1 MAKEVAFPSG
11 LEDVVAANSSICF
24 IDGKEGRL
32 LYHGYD
38 INDLAENSTFEETI
52 YLLWHGELPTKQQ
65 LEEHEEFLR
74 RHRRLPR
81 HVVAHL
87 YIVPDDAV
95 PMEVLRTASSIL
107 SLYDEEAEET
117 SEEAHLHTAARIVAR
132 LPAIV
137 AVHHRLRSGYAPV
150 GPREDLSFAANFLWM
165 LTGTEPDPLH
175 VKVMDSAL
183 ILHADHEL
191 NASTFAARVTAA
203 TLSDTYSAITAA
215 ISALKGPLHGG
226 ANERVMHML
235 REIGDPDK
243 AEAWVKERLARKEKI
258 MGFGHRVYKTADPR
272 AMVLKRYSKMLGEYA
287 GDTRWYEISC
297 VIEEVMARE
306 KGLYPNVDFYAA
318 STYQAMGIPTDLYTP
333 IFACSR
339 AAGWTAHVIEQYA
352 NNRLIRPRAEYVGP
366 ALRPY
371 TPIDEREVSQRPA

>member
-11 LEDVVAANSSICF
+11 LEDVVAANSSICY

-38 INDLAENSTFEETI
+38 INDLAENSTFEETV
-52 YLLWHGELPTKQQ
+52 YLLWHGELPTKKQ
-65 LEEHEEFLR
+65 LEEHEEFLKD
-74 RHRRLPR
+74 HRRLPR

-87 YIVPDDAV
+87 YMVPDDAV
-95 PMEVLRTASSIL
+95 PMEVLRTAASIL
-107 SLYDEEAEET
+107 SLYDDEAEDV
-117 SEEAHLHTAARIVAR
+117 SDQAHLHTAARLVSR

-137 AVHHRLRSGYAPV
+137 AVHHRLRTGHAPV
-150 GPREDLSFAANFLWM
+150 GPRYDLSFAANFLYM
-165 LTGTEPDPLH
+165 LTGEEPDPLH
-175 VKVMDSAL
+175 AKVMDSAL

-226 ANERVMHML
+226 ANEQVMHML

-243 AEAWVKERLARKEKI
+243 AEDWVKERLARKEKI

-272 AMVLKRYSKMLGEYA
+272 AQTLKRYAKELGEHA

-297 VIEEVMARE
+297 VVEEVVQRE
-306 KGLYPNVDFYAA
+306 KGLYPNVDFYSA
-318 STYQAMGIPTDLYTP
+318 STYHMLGIPMELFTP
-333 IFACSR
+333 IFAFSR
-339 AAGWTAHVIEQYA
+339 MSGWTAHVLEQFSD
-352 NNRLIRPRAEYVGP
+352 NRLIRPRAEYVGP
-366 ALRPY
+366 KNLMF
-371 TPIDEREVSQRPA
+371 VPAQARKLQKAAQ

>member
-1 MAKEVAFPSG
+1 MAKGVAFPSG
-11 LEDVVAANSSICF
+11 LEDVVAANSSICY
-24 IDGKEGRL
+24 IDGQEGRL

-38 INDLAENSTFEETI
+38 IKDLAVNSTFEETI

-74 RHRRLPR
+74 SHRRLPR

-87 YIVPDDAV
+87 YMVPDDAV
-95 PMEVLRTASSIL
+95 PMEVLRTAASIL
-107 SLYDEEAEET
+107 SLYDDEAEDV
-117 SEEAHLHTAARIVAR
+117 SEQAHLHTAARLVSR

-137 AVHHRLRSGYAPV
+137 AVHHRLRSGHTPV
-150 GPREDLSFAANFLWM
+150 GPRYDLSLAANFLYM
-165 LTGTEPDPLH
+165 LTGEEPDPLH
-175 VKVMDSAL
+175 AKVMDSAL

-226 ANERVMHML
+226 ANEQVMYML
-235 REIGDPDK
+235 REIGDPSR
-243 AEAWVKERLARKEKI
+243 AEAWVKERLAKKEKI

-272 AMVLKRYSKMLGEYA
+272 ALILKGYSKELGEQV

-297 VIEEVMARE
+297 AVEEVMLRE
-306 KGLYPNVDFYAA
+306 KGLYPNVDFYSA

-339 AAGWTAHVIEQYA
+339 VAGWTAHVIEQYA
-352 NNRLIRPRAEYVGP
+352 NNRLIRPRAEYIGP
-366 ALRPY
+366 QIRSY
-371 TPIDEREVSQRPA
+371 TPIDERVAQQTA